1 MRLTQVVKLLEGN
14 GETMKKF
21 NSQRGQSLVELA
33 ISLLVLLYLL
43 SGAVEF
49 GLAFFQFVQLRDA
62 AQEGALFGSMG
73 GPAGPD
79 PALIETRVR
88 GASSS
93 PIDLAVTS
101 GPKAVAV
108 TITAKDKTSNAVIP
122 VTGACEGD
130 ALEVKV
136 KFDHTV
142 FMPFMSQIIGATIP
156 LTATVTDTVLSPI
169 QTSASCAP

>member
-1 MRLTQVVKLLEGN
+1 
-14 GETMKKF
+14 MKKF

-79 PALIETRVR
+79 PVLIEARVR

-93 PIDLAVTS
+93 PIALAQNNPLLPRYVQ
-101 GPKAVAV
+101 V
-108 TITAKDKTSNAVIP
+108 TITARDKTTNNLIS

-136 KFDHTV
+136 SFNHQV
-142 FMPFMSQIIGATIP
+142 FMPFMSQIIGATVP
-156 LTATVTDTVLSPI
+156 LNATVTDTVLSPI